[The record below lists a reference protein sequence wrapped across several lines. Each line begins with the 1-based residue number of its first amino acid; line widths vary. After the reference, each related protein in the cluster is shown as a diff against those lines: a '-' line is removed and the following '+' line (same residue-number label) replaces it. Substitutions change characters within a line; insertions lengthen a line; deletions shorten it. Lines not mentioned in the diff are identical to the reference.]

1 MKVAWGITGAGD
13 KLLETFEIMR
23 DIQQDKPFEIEVFL
37 SKSGLLVSK
46 YYKIYSELFDH
57 FKKIW
62 VEKDANTPFLAG
74 RLQLKEFKCLIIA
87 PATSNTI
94 AKVAVGISDTLLT
107 NAIIQGIKGNIPVYI
122 LPTDLIEGETST
134 ILPSGKEL
142 RLRVRKED
150 VLNVLKLKDMEG
162 IKIIKDPNNIFE
174 IIKKLDK

>member
-1 MKVAWGITGAGD
+1 
-13 KLLETFEIMR
+13 
-23 DIQQDKPFEIEVFL
+23 
-37 SKSGLLVSK
+37 
-46 YYKIYSELFDH
+46 
-57 FKKIW
+57 
-62 VEKDANTPFLAG
+62 
-74 RLQLKEFKCLIIA
+74 LIIA

-162 IKIIKDPNNIFE
+162 IKIIKDPSNIFE